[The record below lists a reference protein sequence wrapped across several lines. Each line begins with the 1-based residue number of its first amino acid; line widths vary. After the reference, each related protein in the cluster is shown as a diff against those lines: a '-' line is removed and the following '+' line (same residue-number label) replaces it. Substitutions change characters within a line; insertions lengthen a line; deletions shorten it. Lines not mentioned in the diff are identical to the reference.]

1 MWKTMMA
8 ESSIDAI
15 LGGSA
20 LAGPEL
26 VGAEL
31 AMMGMIIGIKKL
43 KEHH

>member
-1 MWKTMMA
+1 MA

-26 VGAEL
+26 VAAEV
-31 AMMGMIIGIKKL
+31 AMLGMIIGIKKL